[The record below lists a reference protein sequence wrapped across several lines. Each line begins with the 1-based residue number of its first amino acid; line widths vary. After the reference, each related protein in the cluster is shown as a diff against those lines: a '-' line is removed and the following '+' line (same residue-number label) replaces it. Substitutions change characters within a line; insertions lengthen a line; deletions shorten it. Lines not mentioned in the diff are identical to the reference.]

1 MTAMLCYFES
11 VDADIPPPPPT
22 HLARAAVVRCG
33 RISLS
38 VARAASSPQRHT
50 WHGQPRHPRNST
62 CETMAIFF
70 IRVGKCRNNG
80 YKTAKPIILY

>member
-1 MTAMLCYFES
+1 MAAMLCYFES
-11 VDADIPPPPPT
+11 VDAVIPPPPLT

-38 VARAASSPQRHT
+38 VARAASSPPRPT

-62 CETMAIFF
+62 CETIAFF
-70 IRVGKCRNNG
+70 IRVGKCSNNG
-80 YKTAKPIILY
+80 YNSVKPIILY